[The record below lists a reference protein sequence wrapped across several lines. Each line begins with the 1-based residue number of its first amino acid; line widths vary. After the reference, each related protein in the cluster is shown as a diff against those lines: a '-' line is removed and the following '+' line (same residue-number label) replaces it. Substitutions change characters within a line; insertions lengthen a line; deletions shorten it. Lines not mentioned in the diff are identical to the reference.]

1 LPADPTVK
9 DPVIDLEAI
18 MSLGA
23 ESWDGVIPPEL
34 DFPGR
39 NKRPAV
45 LEEDGFELVG
55 VSKPGLG

>member
-1 LPADPTVK
+1 
-9 DPVIDLEAI
+9 

-34 DFPGR
+34 DFSGR